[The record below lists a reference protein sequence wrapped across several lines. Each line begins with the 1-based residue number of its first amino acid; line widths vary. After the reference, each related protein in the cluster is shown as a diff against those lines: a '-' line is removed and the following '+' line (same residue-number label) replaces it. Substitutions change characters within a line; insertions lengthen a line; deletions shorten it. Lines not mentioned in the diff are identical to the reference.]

1 MIALYVTHK
10 ALVTS
15 AHVGRLDGRIGEMVT
30 ELLRFYGEFHRKVYD
45 FDGSPIHDAVAVAHV
60 MRPDLVE
67 TKHLNTEIDVE
78 SELCRGRTVVDL
90 WRRSGREPNSHVG
103 VEIDSEGF
111 LDLLVERLNA
121 LG

>member
-1 MIALYVTHK
+1 MHDARAAIERHLSGDPQD
-10 ALVTS
+10 LS
-15 AHVGRLDGRIGEMVT
+15 FIPLDLSRAS
-30 ELLRFYGEFHRKVYD
+30 EFHRKVYD

-60 MRPDLVE
+60 MHPELVA

-78 SELCRGRTVVDL
+78 SELCRGRTVVDV
-90 WRRSGREPNSHVG
+90 WRRSGREANSHVG

-111 LDLLVERLNA
+111 LGLLIERLNS